1 MNELENNNEAD
12 LMPAK
17 KSGSSGS
24 SGSSGTT
31 GTKGYILSPLEAS
44 IQSRK
49 NNLNFPALQSM
60 FELKEDELQAILDKL
75 PPIEDCNC

>member
-1 MNELENNNEAD
+1 MENIENNE

-17 KSGSSGS
+17 KS
-24 SGSSGTT
+24 

-44 IQSRK
+44 IQSRR
-49 NNLNFPALQSM
+49 NDLNFPALQSM

-75 PPIEDCNC
+75 PPTEDCNC